1 MKVCLMNDSFP
12 PVIDGVANAVVNYA
26 EVIQGKLGSCVVA
39 TPEYPGAQDDYS
51 FPVLRYPSLNTEK
64 LVGYRTGLPFE
75 VSTLYKLASGKPDL
89 IHTHCPATSALLA
102 RSLRDVTGAPVV
114 LTYHT
119 KFDVDIQ
126 KAVRGKFLQE
136 AAIKALVANV
146 DACDEVWVVSRGA
159 GKNLESLG
167 YRGSWRVMENGVD
180 LPRGRAEEAAVR
192 ETTEAYNLPPDL
204 PVFLFVGRLM
214 WYKGVRLIL
223 DGLSRFRERGH
234 DFRMVFV
241 GSGGDEQEI
250 RDYVEGCALGEKTV
264 FTGAIRSREALRA
277 WYSRADLLLFP
288 STFDTNGLVVREAA
302 ACALPALLVSG
313 SCAAEGILDGENG
326 LLIREDPESLSDKLQ
341 SVSPARLREIGE
353 RAQAELYLSWEE
365 SVHRAW
371 NRYGE
376 ILELW
381 SGSRKKKRLLTPVED
396 VTEAILELREALD
409 QAREKAME
417 NRNRSPLRRFT
428 EKRSDRSL

>member
-1 MKVCLMNDSFP
+1 MNVCLMNDSFP

-26 EVIQGKLGSCVVA
+26 EVIQRDLGSCVVA
-39 TPEYPGAQDDYS
+39 TPEYPGAADAYS

-119 KFDVDIQ
+119 KFDIDIQ
-126 KAVRGKFLQE
+126 KALRGKLLQE
-136 AAIKALVANV
+136 AAIRALVANV
-146 DACDEVWVVSRGA
+146 DACDEVWVVSQGA

-167 YRGSWRVMENGVD
+167 YRGPWRVMENGVD
-180 LPRGRAEEAAVR
+180 LPRGSAEEAFIR
-192 ETTEAYNLPPDL
+192 EATGGYDLPSGL

-214 WYKGVRLIL
+214 WYKGIRLLL
-223 DGLSRFRERGH
+223 DGLRRFRGRGR

-250 RDYVEGCALGEKTV
+250 RNYVEECSLGGQTV
-264 FTGAIRSREALRA
+264 FTGAIRDREVLRA
-277 WYSRADLLLFP
+277 WYSRASLLIFP

-302 ACALPALLVSG
+302 ACALPALLISG
-313 SCAAEGILDGENG
+313 SCAAEGVLDGRNG
-326 LLIREDPESLSDKLQ
+326 LLISEEPESLCEKLL
-341 SVSPARLREIGE
+341 SVPGERLREIGE
-353 RAQAELYLSWEE
+353 RAQSELYLSWEE

-371 NRYGE
+371 ERYGE

-381 SGSRKKKRLLTPVED
+381 SGSQKKKRLLTPVED
-396 VTEAILELREALD
+396 LTETMLELREALD
-409 QAREKAME
+409 KVRDKVLEK
-417 NRNRSPLRRFT
+417 RHRFPFQQLT
-428 EKRSDRSL
+428 EKKE